1 MFDLDER
8 TGTFS
13 INDKYYYLHNCCI
26 RGLVLVLPFGIPFF
40 RYSLSIQLLCYSRIL
55 FVYY

>member
-8 TGTFS
+8 TGTFF

-26 RGLVLVLPFGIPFF
+26 RGLVLVPFGIPFF
-40 RYSLSIQLLCYSRIL
+40 RYSLSIQLLCYSVL